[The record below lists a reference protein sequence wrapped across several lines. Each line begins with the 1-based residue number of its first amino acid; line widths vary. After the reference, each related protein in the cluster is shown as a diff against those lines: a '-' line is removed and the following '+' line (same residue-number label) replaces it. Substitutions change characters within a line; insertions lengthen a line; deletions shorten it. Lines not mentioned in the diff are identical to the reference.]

1 MLNSLQNVAQAQE
14 MTNIVPVILAGGSGT
29 RLWPL
34 SRKLFPKQ
42 FHRLLGEQSLLQ
54 GTITRLT
61 GVTAAGPIIVTGDDT
76 RFLVAEQCR
85 ECGVEWQSIILEPE
99 ARNTAPAIALAALI
113 AQQQD
118 PDSVL
123 VVLSSDHV
131 IRDAAALEQAVRTA
145 VDAVADGGLLTFG
158 ITPEFANTQ
167 FGYVERGA
175 PSASKG
181 VFKVSAFHEKPDQA
195 TAEKF
200 LASPNHSWN
209 SGMFVFTAAGY
220 LSELEQFEPEIFAAA
235 SLAVDQGEA
244 DLDFF
249 RPSAAFAAA
258 PDISID
264 YAVMERTKKALVL
277 PVDIGWS
284 DIGSWSALRDIM
296 EKDEHGNALV
306 GDVLTHDT
314 RNSLL
319 FSQTRLI
326 AAVGVEDVVA
336 IETPDAILIS
346 SRERAKDVGTLVKK
360 MRTMDRVEPETH
372 TEVYRPWGSY
382 ETIELS
388 ERYQVKRI
396 RVKPGAS
403 LSLQMHHH
411 RAEHWVVVTGTAI
424 VQRNEEEMILS
435 ENESVYIPLGATH
448 RLTNPGKVPLE
459 MIEVQVGSY
468 LGEDDIVR
476 FEDIYGRT
484 PA

>member
-1 MLNSLQNVAQAQE
+1 
-14 MTNIVPVILAGGSGT
+14 MTTIVPVVLAGGSGT

-34 SRKLFPKQ
+34 SRKLYPKQ
-42 FHRLLGEQSLLQ
+42 FHTLLGESSLLQ
-54 GTITRLT
+54 STLVRLANVAT
-61 GVTAAGPIIVTGDDT
+61 TGPIIVTGDDT

-85 ECGVEWQSIILEPE
+85 ECGIEWHKIILEPT
-99 ARNTAPAIALAALI
+99 ARNTAPAIALAAQL
-113 AQQQD
+113 AQAV
-118 PDSVL
+118 DSEAVL

-131 IRDAAALEQAVRTA
+131 ITNQAALEAAVRTG
-145 VDAVADGGLLTFG
+145 VSAVADGGLLTFG
-158 ITPEFANTQ
+158 IKPEFANTQ
-167 FGYVERGA
+167 FGYVERGGETQT
-175 PSASKG
+175 KG
-181 VFKVSAFHEKPDQA
+181 VSNVVAFHEKPDRA
-195 TAEKF
+195 RAEEFVAGGK
-200 LASPNHSWN
+200 HSWN
-209 SGMFVFTAAGY
+209 SGMFVFKAKSY
-220 LSELEQFEPEIFAAA
+220 LDELLKYEPEIHAAA
-235 SLAVDQGEA
+235 VTSVKEGEN

-249 RPSAAFAAA
+249 RPSEAFSAA
-258 PDISID
+258 PDVSID
-264 YAVMERTKKALVL
+264 YAVMERTEKALVL

-296 EKDEHGNALV
+296 DKDHEGNATV

-314 RNSLL
+314 KNSML
-319 FSQTRLI
+319 FSQSRLI

-346 SRERAKDVGTLVKK
+346 SRERAKDVGELVKK
-360 MRTMDRVEPETH
+360 MRSMDRAEPDTH

-382 ETIELS
+382 ETIELA

-411 RAEHWVVVTGTAI
+411 RAEHWIVVTGTAI

-448 RLTNPGKVPLE
+448 RLTNPGKLPLE

-484 PA
+484 PAK

>member
-1 MLNSLQNVAQAQE
+1 
-14 MTNIVPVILAGGSGT
+14 MTRIVPVILAGGSGT

-34 SRKLFPKQ
+34 SRKLYPKQ
-42 FHRLLGEQSLLQ
+42 FHTLVGELSLLQ
-54 GTITRLT
+54 ATLTRLT
-61 GVTAAGPIIVTGDDT
+61 DVATSGPIIVTGDDT

-85 ECGVEWQSIILEPE
+85 ECGVEWESIVLEPQG
-99 ARNTAPAIALAALI
+99 RNTAPAIALAAQLALGI
-113 AQQQD
+113 D
-118 PDSVL
+118 PDAVL

-131 IRDAAALEQAVRTA
+131 IKDTQGLVDAVTTA
-145 VDAVADGGLLTFG
+145 VTAVADGGLLTFG
-158 ITPEFANTQ
+158 IEPQGPNTQ
-167 FGYVERGA
+167 FGYIEKGE
-175 PSASKG
+175 ASGTPG
-181 VFKVSAFHEKPDQA
+181 VSKVVAFHEKPELA
-195 TAEKF
+195 VAEQF
-200 LASPNHSWN
+200 VASNRHSWN
-209 SGMFVFTAAGY
+209 SGMFVFKASVY
-220 LSELEQFEPEIFAAA
+220 LDELKEFEPEIHAAA
-235 SLAVDQGEA
+235 SKAVAEGKA

-249 RPSAAFAAA
+249 RPSVAFNDA
-258 PDISID
+258 PDVSID
-264 YAVMERTKKALVL
+264 YAVMERTANALVL

-296 EKDEHGNALV
+296 EKDDNGNATV
-306 GDVLTHDT
+306 GDVITHDT
-314 RNSLL
+314 SNSML
-319 FSQTRLI
+319 FSQSRLI

-346 SRERAKDVGTLVKK
+346 NRDRAKDVGQLVKK
-360 MRTMDRVEPETH
+360 MRNMARCEPETH

-382 ETIELS
+382 ETIELA

-424 VQRNEEEMILS
+424 VQRNDEEMILS

-448 RLTNPGKVPLE
+448 RLTNPGKLPLE

-476 FEDIYGRT
+476 FEDNYGRT
-484 PA
+484 PAD

>member
-1 MLNSLQNVAQAQE
+1 
-14 MTNIVPVILAGGSGT
+14 MTNIVPVVLAGGSGT

-34 SRKLFPKQ
+34 SRKLYPKQ
-42 FHRLLGEQSLLQ
+42 FHTLVGELSLLQ
-54 GTITRLT
+54 ATLTRLA
-61 GVTAAGPIIVTGDDT
+61 GVTTAGPVIVTGEDT

-85 ECGVEWQSIILEPE
+85 ECDIQWQSIILEPE
-99 ARNTAPAIALAALI
+99 ARNTAPAIALAALS
-113 AQQQD
+113 ALQND
-118 PDSVL
+118 PDAVL

-131 IRDAAALEQAVRTA
+131 IRDTKALERAVQKA
-145 VDAVADGGLLTFG
+145 VAAVADGGLLTFG
-158 ITPEFANTQ
+158 IEPEFANTQ
-167 FGYVERGA
+167 FGYVEVGRALDLQGA
-175 PSASKG
+175 EG
-181 VFKVSAFHEKPDQA
+181 VCEVAAFHEKPDQA
-195 TAEKF
+195 TADSF
-200 LASPNHSWN
+200 VAGGRHSWN
-209 SGMFVFTAAGY
+209 SGMFVFRAASY
-220 LSELEQFEPEIFAAA
+220 MAELEKFEPKIHAAA
-235 SLAVDQGEA
+235 SAAHAAGKA

-249 RPSAAFAAA
+249 RPSSAFAAA
-258 PDISID
+258 PDVSID
-264 YAVMERTKKALVL
+264 YAVMERTEKALVL

-284 DIGSWSALRDIM
+284 DIGSWSALRDLM
-296 EKDEHGNALV
+296 DKDDEGNATV

-314 RNSLL
+314 KNSML
-319 FSQTRLI
+319 FSQSRLI

-346 SRERAKDVGTLVKK
+346 SRERAKDVGALVKK
-360 MRTMDRVEPETH
+360 MRSMDRAEPDTH

-382 ETIELS
+382 ETIELA

-424 VQRNEEEMILS
+424 VQRNEDEMILS

-448 RLTNPGKVPLE
+448 RLTNPGKLPLE

-484 PA
+484 PAK

>member
-1 MLNSLQNVAQAQE
+1 
-14 MTNIVPVILAGGSGT
+14 MTNVVPVVLAGGSGT

-34 SRKLFPKQ
+34 SRKQFPKQ
-42 FHRLLGEQSLLQ
+42 FHKLVGDASLLQ
-54 GTITRLT
+54 DTLTRLGPVAT
-61 GVTAAGPIIVTGDDT
+61 AGPIIVTGDDT

-85 ECGVEWQSIILEPE
+85 ECGVEWQSIILEPQ
-99 ARNTAPAIALAALI
+99 ARNTAPAIALAAHL
-113 AQQQD
+113 AMAAD
-118 PDSVL
+118 PESVL

-131 IRDAAALEQAVRTA
+131 IEKKDAFQAAVRSA
-145 VDAVADGGLLTFG
+145 VDAVAAGGLLTFG
-158 ITPEFANTQ
+158 INPEFANTQ
-167 FGYVERGA
+167 FGYIERGDDVA
-175 PSASKG
+175 IAG
-181 VFKVSAFHEKPDQA
+181 VHRVAGFHEKPDLA
-195 TAEKF
+195 RAEEF
-200 LASPNHSWN
+200 VASKRHSWN
-209 SGMFVFTAAGY
+209 SGMFVFK
-220 LSELEQFEPEIFAAA
+220 AA
-235 SLAVDQGEA
+235 SYLEELKLYEPAIEAATAKAVAEGVG

-249 RPSAAFAAA
+249 RPSEAFNSA
-258 PDISID
+258 PDVSID
-264 YAVMERTKKALVL
+264 YALMERTSNALVM

-284 DIGSWSALRDIM
+284 DIGSWSALRDVM
-296 EKDEHGNALV
+296 PHDEHGNAIV
-306 GDVLTHDT
+306 GDVLTQDT

-319 FSQTRLI
+319 FSQSRLI

-346 SRERAKDVGTLVKK
+346 SRERAKDVGELVKR
-360 MRTMDRVEPETH
+360 MRSMKRVEPETH

-382 ETIELS
+382 ETIELA

-396 RVKPGAS
+396 RVKQGAS

-424 VQRNEEEMILS
+424 VQRNDEEMVLS

-476 FEDIYGRT
+476 FEDNYGRS
-484 PA
+484 PAK

>member
-1 MLNSLQNVAQAQE
+1 

-42 FHRLLGEQSLLQ
+42 FHRLMGDQSLLQ
-54 GTITRLT
+54 ATVTRLEDMSST
-61 GVTAAGPIIVTGDDT
+61 GPIIVTGEDT

-113 AQQQD
+113 AQQAD
-118 PDSVL
+118 PNAVL

-131 IRDAAALEQAVRTA
+131 IRDAQALESAVLKA
-145 VDAVADGGLLTFG
+145 VEAVADGALLTFG

-167 FGYVERGA
+167 FGYIEKGECSDTPGV
-175 PSASKG
+175 SK
-181 VFKVSAFHEKPDQA
+181 VAAFHEKPDLA
-195 TAEKF
+195 RAEEFVQGGK
-200 LASPNHSWN
+200 HSWN
-209 SGMFVFTAAGY
+209 SGMFVFTADSY
-220 LSELEQFEPEIFAAA
+220 LRELRAFEPEIFKAA
-235 SLAVDQGEA
+235 SSAVADGEA

-249 RPSAAFAAA
+249 RPSAAFAEA

-264 YAVMERTKKALVL
+264 YAVMERTDRALVL

-296 EKDEHGNALV
+296 EQDEDGNATV
-306 GDVLTHDT
+306 GDVLTQDT
-314 RNSLL
+314 KNSML
-319 FSQTRLI
+319 FAQTRLI

-346 SRERAKDVGTLVKK
+346 SRDRAKDVGTLVKK
-360 MRTMDRVEPETH
+360 MRSMERVEPETH

-382 ETIELS
+382 ETIELA

-424 VQRNEEEMILS
+424 VQRNKEEMILS

-448 RLTNPGKVPLE
+448 RLTNPGKLPLE

-484 PA
+484 PAK

>member
-1 MLNSLQNVAQAQE
+1 
-14 MTNIVPVILAGGSGT
+14 MTNIVPVVLAGGSGT

-34 SRKLFPKQ
+34 SRKLYPKQ
-42 FHRLLGEQSLLQ
+42 FHTLVGELSLLQ
-54 GTITRLT
+54 ATLTRLQ
-61 GVTAAGPIIVTGDDT
+61 GVTSSGPIVVTGDDT

-85 ECGVEWQSIILEPE
+85 ECGVEWQSIILEPQ
-99 ARNTAPAIALAALI
+99 ARNTAPAIGLAALV
-113 AQQQD
+113 AQQND
-118 PDSVL
+118 PDAIL

-131 IRDAAALEQAVRTA
+131 IRDTNALEDAVSIA
-145 VDAVADGGLLTFG
+145 VDAVGEGGLLTFG

-167 FGYVERGA
+167 FGYIEVGD
-175 PSASKG
+175 S
-181 VFKVSAFHEKPDQA
+181 VSDSEPESRVCRVAAFHEKPDQE
-195 TAEKF
+195 TAERF
-200 LASPNHSWN
+200 LAGGRHGWN
-209 SGMFVFTAAGY
+209 SGMFVFRADSY
-220 LSELEQFEPEIFAAA
+220 LSELKRFEPEIFSAA
-235 SLAVDQGEA
+235 SAAVDEGQS

-249 RPSAAFAAA
+249 RPSATFADA
-258 PDISID
+258 PDVSID
-264 YAVMERTKKALVL
+264 YAVMEKTDKALVL

-296 EKDEHGNALV
+296 DKDQQGNAIV

-314 RNSLL
+314 KNSML
-319 FSQTRLI
+319 FSQSRLI
-326 AAVGVEDVVA
+326 AAVGVENVVA
-336 IETPDAILIS
+336 IETPDAVLIS
-346 SRERAKDVGTLVKK
+346 SRERAKDVGDLVKR
-360 MRTMDRVEPETH
+360 MRAMDRAEPETH

-382 ETIELS
+382 ETIELA

-424 VQRNEEEMILS
+424 VQRDEEEMILS
-435 ENESVYIPLGATH
+435 ENESVYIPLGAKH
-448 RLTNPGKVPLE
+448 RLTNPGKLPLE

-484 PA
+484 PAK

>member
-1 MLNSLQNVAQAQE
+1 
-14 MTNIVPVILAGGSGT
+14 
-29 RLWPL
+29 
-34 SRKLFPKQ
+34 
-42 FHRLLGEQSLLQ
+42 
-54 GTITRLT
+54 
-61 GVTAAGPIIVTGDDT
+61 
-76 RFLVAEQCR
+76 
-85 ECGVEWQSIILEPE
+85 
-99 ARNTAPAIALAALI
+99 
-113 AQQQD
+113 
-118 PDSVL
+118 
-123 VVLSSDHV
+123 
-131 IRDAAALEQAVRTA
+131 
-145 VDAVADGGLLTFG
+145 
-158 ITPEFANTQ
+158 
-167 FGYVERGA
+167 
-175 PSASKG
+175 
-181 VFKVSAFHEKPDQA
+181 
-195 TAEKF
+195 
-200 LASPNHSWN
+200 
-209 SGMFVFTAAGY
+209 
-220 LSELEQFEPEIFAAA
+220 
-235 SLAVDQGEA
+235 
-244 DLDFF
+244 
-249 RPSAAFAAA
+249 
-258 PDISID
+258 
-264 YAVMERTKKALVL
+264 MERTKKALVL